1 MMSDTSA
8 ARPMAQAFARLRQSM
23 ASGQSIS
30 TYRGMLHVASELIWA
45 RLWLRRCVRGPFVR
59 AVGRPF
65 IRRASGGEIVLG
77 ERVRIVSQI
86 TRTELAVA
94 PGARLIIGA
103 RTFINYGCSLG
114 ATRLIQIG
122 ERCLL
127 GTYVNIID
135 NNFHDLTD
143 RRRLPEP
150 NPVTIEDDVWIGSHV
165 IVLPGVRIGRG
176 AVVGAG
182 SVVCDAIPP
191 WTVAAGNPARVIRQL
206 APAEIVEPPVSC
218 AEPMAPVWKASSARS
233 DGRVRR

>member
-1 MMSDTSA
+1 MSETTAPSRRMGWTSEIRA
-8 ARPMAQAFARLRQSM
+8 GLRRQLAGARDISAVQGALR
-23 ASGQSIS
+23 
-30 TYRGMLHVASELIWA
+30 VAGELA
-45 RLWLRRCVRGPFVR
+45 LAHLWLRRCVRGPFVR
-59 AVGRPF
+59 VVGRPF
-65 IRRASGGEIVLG
+65 VRRAPGGEIIFG

-114 ATRLIQIG
+114 ATKLIQIG

-143 RRRLPEP
+143 RWRMPEP
-150 NPVTIEDDVWIGSHV
+150 KPVTIEDDVWIGSHV

-182 SVVCDAIPP
+182 SVVCDDIPP

-206 APAEIVEPPVSC
+206 APADNEVRST
-218 AEPMAPVWKASSARS
+218 SGRSAR
-233 DGRVRR
+233 